1 MPKARLSSGI
11 TLHYQRVG
19 TGPDVVMVHG
29 ITGNLAVWH
38 LHLVPALAEEHRLL
52 TYDLRGHGYSDTPP
66 TGYSPDDMA
75 DDLLGLLD
83 ALELE
88 RPVVVGHSYGAD
100 VALYLAAEASP
111 SGCAEVVAIEAALPG
126 HGARPPPRGLGRLGL
141 LGRRARAGRARGP
154 PEDRRNDLR
163 YLIRATIDLPKQ
175 WGPLRGLPRNPKPL
189 LRLIEET
196 SLPEDYRRIGTL
208 TLERVAALETP
219 VTLMYAERSAFVDTF
234 AYLRDHLPDADPVL
248 LPQTEWGHFGPLEQP
263 AVVAGHLDAR
273 ARGRP
278 RGGGAGAMRGV
289 RGGRPGRPGDAVLVT
304 GSSTGLGLETALHLA
319 QRGFRVFASVRD
331 EASGEAV
338 RQAAADARRGARACC
353 GSTSPTATRSPPRS
367 RPSPSARAASS
378 GSSTTAASACAAR
391 SRTARRTRSAACSR
405 PTCIGTIAVTKAVL
419 PHMRAARCGRI
430 VTVSSIGG
438 RVCGFGV
445 AVYCASKFAQEGLGE
460 GLALELAEF
469 GIQSVLVEP
478 GMIRTSRWGEH
489 RGTAAAAREPG
500 GPYHARFAASEAIAD
515 RIVTRSP
522 TRPADVAA
530 TIAEALTAE
539 QPRLRYVV
547 GRGARVVVLARRL
560 LPERT
565 FERLYFGGQL
575 RRLERRTGPAPP
587 RRRPR
592 PDPEPERVG

>member
-38 LHLVPALAEEHRLL
+38 LHLVPALSEEHRVL

-100 VALYLAAEASP
+100 VALYLAAKHP
-111 SGCAEVVAIEAALPG
+111 GRVRRVVAIEAALPAMELVRRHEDWVG
-126 HGARPPPRGLGRLGL
+126 WTYWVAALEQAGLEV
-141 LGRRARAGRARGP
+141 

-263 AVVAGHLDAR
+263 AVVAAHLTRVLEDAR
-273 ARGRP
+273 AE
-278 RGGGAGAMRGV
+278 
-289 RGGRPGRPGDAVLVT
+289 AVL
-304 GSSTGLGLETALHLA
+304 
-319 QRGFRVFASVRD
+319 
-331 EASGEAV
+331 
-338 RQAAADARRGARACC
+338 
-353 GSTSPTATRSPPRS
+353 
-367 RPSPSARAASS
+367 
-378 GSSTTAASACAAR
+378 
-391 SRTARRTRSAACSR
+391 
-405 PTCIGTIAVTKAVL
+405 
-419 PHMRAARCGRI
+419 
-430 VTVSSIGG
+430 
-438 RVCGFGV
+438 
-445 AVYCASKFAQEGLGE
+445 
-460 GLALELAEF
+460 
-469 GIQSVLVEP
+469 
-478 GMIRTSRWGEH
+478 
-489 RGTAAAAREPG
+489 
-500 GPYHARFAASEAIAD
+500 
-515 RIVTRSP
+515 
-522 TRPADVAA
+522 
-530 TIAEALTAE
+530 
-539 QPRLRYVV
+539 
-547 GRGARVVVLARRL
+547 
-560 LPERT
+560 ER
-565 FERLYFGGQL
+565 
-575 RRLERRTGPAPP
+575 
-587 RRRPR
+587 
-592 PDPEPERVG
+592 